1 MALMR
6 AAKDGWMDG
15 VIAAAGAD
23 PRVVLLDAD
32 ISRSVGAGRFADAF
46 PSRYFQL
53 GICEQ
58 DMVGHAAGL
67 ALAGRVPFVESYAVF
82 AAGRA
87 WEQIRTTVCHMGLGV
102 KIGGA
107 HAGLSAGPDGATH
120 QALEDIELM
129 RVLPGMTVLV
139 PSDAPQAEA
148 CALLAARLDG
158 PCYVRFG
165 RNPVPVLH
173 ETVPEVVPGGA
184 EVLETGE
191 DVLLIGAG
199 VMAGACAEAG
209 RILAGSGVR
218 ASVVNAYSIKPLAG
232 EIICSLARGCGGV
245 VVACDCQRTGG
256 LFGAV
261 AEALAVR
268 CPRLMASVCVEDR
281 FGASGDPAGLLASL
295 GLTAERIA
303 LEANALLNRRRTG
316 D

>member
-232 EIICSLARGCGGV
+232 EIICSLARGLRGRRRRLRLPEDGG
-245 VVACDCQRTGG
+245 ALRGG
-256 LFGAV
+256 GGGPRGKMPPADGFG
-261 AEALAVR
+261 VR
-268 CPRLMASVCVEDR
+268 RGPFR
-281 FGASGDPAGLLASL
+281 SL
-295 GLTAERIA
+295 GGPGRAARVPRSDRREDSVGSQCIAE
-303 LEANALLNRRRTG
+303 
-316 D
+316 